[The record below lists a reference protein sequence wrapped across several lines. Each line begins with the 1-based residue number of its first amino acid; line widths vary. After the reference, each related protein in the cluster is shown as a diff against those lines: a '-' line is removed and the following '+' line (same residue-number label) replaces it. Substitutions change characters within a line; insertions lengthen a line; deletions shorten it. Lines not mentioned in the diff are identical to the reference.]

1 MQTMPD
7 DDTWRCQG
15 GAKDKC
21 LSSGIVP
28 LLCLLSLQPLPL
40 LGIAFSPKL
49 FIDSHSPRGVWM
61 HVNHQWRKWSGKSK
75 NVSINCTIYVRL
87 THVCVWV
94 CVCVWL
100 LPYIFARR
108 GRRQGDSECN
118 NNNNNNGLMIVLVIG
133 PQPGPQQQDS
143 SYFFSIKCLRS
154 GRGMFKDLS
163 AHLYRGTGTQ

>member
-1 MQTMPD
+1 MAEMVGEIEE
-7 DDTWRCQG
+7 RFH
-15 GAKDKC
+15 K
-21 LSSGIVP
+21 LYN
-28 LLCLLSLQPLPL
+28 LC
-40 LGIAFSPKL
+40 AA
-49 FIDSHSPRGVWM
+49 DPR
-61 HVNHQWRKWSGKSK
+61 
-75 NVSINCTIYVRL
+75 
-87 THVCVWV
+87 V

-143 SYFFSIKCLRS
+143 SYSFSIKCLRS